1 MQAVTASQASF
12 SNVIGEPGHTK
23 PHAAKRLQG
32 IELPVV
38 CIGCAL
44 LSTLTEGLPTPRK
57 TGYLRFGYSQHW
69 DRNCIMPFSGPYP

>member
-1 MQAVTASQASF
+1 MQRVTASQASF

-23 PHAAKRLQG
+23 PQAARRLQG
-32 IELPVV
+32 RELLWV

-57 TGYLRFGYSQHW
+57 TGNLRF
-69 DRNCIMPFSGPYP
+69 R